1 METPAMDSSSRSPL
15 LFVAVALAI
24 VIAAVGGWWVGRGSQ
39 EPAPPETEGSAVPA
53 MGETAAPPAK
63 LESIVVPVGEEWTS
77 ALDEA
82 VAWSGA
88 DPAAASC
95 SAIDAQLDE
104 VCSETGAPCAL
115 AKSAAIALARKPP
128 TASGELYQHKT
139 VIENTF
145 HLFRTLGRRDL
156 ERLRDASRKSDAE
169 RELLALAFYR
179 WLASRETCGTGD
191 EKALTVS
198 VLNDYAVYALS
209 TLGGQAYMR
218 RQSPELEGLATF
230 YALLTVDRAIASGK
244 DAHGLDPRPFVARAE
259 GLMERDDLALRDEY
273 ARALQGFRT
282 RWGGF

>member
-1 METPAMDSSSRSPL
+1 MESPAMEGSSRSPL
-15 LFVAVALAI
+15 LFILVAVAI
-24 VIAAVGGWWVGRGSQ
+24 VVAALGGWWVGRSS
-39 EPAPPETEGSAVPA
+39 EAADSAADAETLPPAPSDVVEKPSDMEPIVIQVAPEW
-53 MGETAAPPAK
+53 K
-63 LESIVVPVGEEWTS
+63 D

-82 VAWSGA
+82 MSWSVEA
-88 DPAAASC
+88 PSASSC
-95 SAIDAQLDE
+95 SAIDAQLSQ
-104 VCSETGAPCAL
+104 VCSESGAPCDL

-139 VIENTF
+139 VLENTF

-156 ERLRDASRKSDAE
+156 ERLRDATRAPGND

-179 WLASRETCGTGD
+179 WLASRETCGEGD
-191 EKALTVS
+191 EKALSVS

-230 YALLTVDRAIASGK
+230 YALLAVDRAIASGK
-244 DAHGLDPRPFVARAE
+244 DAHGLDPRPFVQRAE
-259 GLMERDDLALRDEY
+259 GLLDRDDLAMRDEY
-273 ARALQGFRT
+273 TRALEQFKT